1 MNFASQEQIR
11 QMGRRCFTFKRAS
24 EVAGG
29 IGRVAADSCGSSL
42 SFVSGSRGEA
52 KGQNNRG
59 LERGLV

>member
-29 IGRVAADSCGSSL
+29 IGRVADSCGSSL